1 MQIQNRGPMLNKNCS
16 IDESKIIQWLQ
27 NQNDSRAWSAVRI
40 IQEPVSAEKIKHR
53 MSDVLDFLAEKAKMN
68 VEAGQSYLL
77 VLNAL
82 DSIKDGVRHAA

>member
-1 MQIQNRGPMLNKNCS
+1 MFNQGCS
-16 IDESKIIQWLQ
+16 IDKSKVIQWLQ
-27 NQNDSRAWSAVRI
+27 NQNDSRAWLAVRI
-40 IQEPVSAEKIKHR
+40 IQEPVSAEKVKHR